1 MKTIK
6 INGFTMSLIVGFTIL
21 VYACKTD
28 MMDYEG
34 VDGVYFV
41 MQRKPPSGYGDP
53 EQYEP
58 TSRSVRPLQK
68 IQHFLFVSV

>member
-1 MKTIK
+1 
-6 INGFTMSLIVGFTIL
+6 MSLIVGFTIL

-41 MQRKPPSGYGDP
+41 MQRKPHPAMAIRNNTNMLTR
-53 EQYEP
+53 P